1 MILKVICDCITQYV
15 KSCLYPR
22 SIYKKRGYVDII
34 PLSQISKEIN
44 LISIRRSSKQLK
56 VVDFHGVKTFL
67 EKPIADSEIIDM
79 SMNLLGGKWMIK
91 HIHYADK
98 DKKKHTDEL
107 PGFFYTVLHPK
118 SVAYYKDAYP
128 LYISINTINE
138 KQFIFPIP
146 FKNKQQREAFFKR
159 YPVDD
164 EKYLANDVDAKDA
177 YEVKCEVSHKP
188 TFLNFWHC
196 VLNLK
201 LDGTLLGKE
210 PKSYK
215 NVTAAFWETLL
226 KTAITN
232 ASIEGIDHIIP
243 NHLYHDK

>member
-1 MILKVICDCITQYV
+1 M
-15 KSCLYPR
+15 YPR

-34 PLSQISKEIN
+34 PLSLISKEIN

-67 EKPIADSEIIDM
+67 ENPIADSEIIDM

-98 DKKKHTDEL
+98 DKKKHADEL

-118 SVAYYKDAYP
+118 SVAYFKDAYP
-128 LYISINTINE
+128 LYISINAINE
-138 KQFIFPIP
+138 KQFIFPMP
-146 FKNKQQREAFFKR
+146 FENKQQREAFFKR

-164 EKYLANDVDAKDA
+164 EKYLADGVNAKDV

-201 LDGTLLGKE
+201 LDGTLLAKQ
-210 PKSYK
+210 PNSYK
-215 NVTAAFWETLL
+215 KVTAAFWETHL
-226 KTAITN
+226 KTAIINTC
-232 ASIEGIDHIIP
+232 IEGTDHIIP
-243 NHLYHDK
+243 SHLYRNE

>member
-98 DKKKHTDEL
+98 DKKSTL
-107 PGFFYTVLHPK
+107 MNCL
-118 SVAYYKDAYP
+118 
-128 LYISINTINE
+128 
-138 KQFIFPIP
+138 
-146 FKNKQQREAFFKR
+146 AFFILFCTPRAWLIIKM
-159 YPVDD
+159 
-164 EKYLANDVDAKDA
+164 LIL
-177 YEVKCEVSHKP
+177 C
-188 TFLNFWHC
+188 TL
-196 VLNLK
+196 VLMQ
-201 LDGTLLGKE
+201 
-210 PKSYK
+210 
-215 NVTAAFWETLL
+215 
-226 KTAITN
+226 
-232 ASIEGIDHIIP
+232 
-243 NHLYHDK
+243 